1 MTPEDF
7 QAQVLDWFD
16 RHGRKDLPWQV
27 ERTHYQVWVSEIMLQ
42 QTQVA
47 TVIPYYLK
55 FMARFPTVASLA
67 QASLG
72 DVIAH
77 WAGLGYYARARHL
90 HQAAIQLQTRHQ
102 GQFPGDLALLEAL
115 PGVGRSTAGAV
126 MSLGLGQRAAILD
139 GNVKRV
145 LCRLA
150 GIAGWPGE
158 AATLRQLWALSER
171 LTPTERVADYNQ
183 AMMDLGALV
192 CTRRRPACVDC
203 PVSMD
208 CSARRNGSTQ
218 SIPAPKPRR
227 NRPVR
232 TCYLL
237 LLTNPARQVFL
248 ETRPPAGI
256 WGGLQSLPE
265 FAAMDDLRFWCLQRG
280 ISAENLQT
288 LPERRHTFSH
298 YHLDF
303 TPVQLQAAGFDGVH
317 ESRSFGWFHPDQI
330 QGLPAPVKTLI
341 TELFNPP

>member
-1 MTPEDF
+1 MTPGQRTELFVRLAAADPEPATELHYRSPYELLVAVMLSA
-7 QAQVLDWFD
+7 QATDKGVNRVTGPLFKEAPTPAAIIALGEEKLAGHIQTIGLYRTKARNVIATSRLLLE
-16 RHGRKDLPWQV
+16 RHGGQV
-27 ERTHYQVWVSEIMLQ
+27 
-42 QTQVA
+42 
-47 TVIPYYLK
+47 
-55 FMARFPTVASLA
+55 
-67 QASLG
+67 
-72 DVIAH
+72 
-77 WAGLGYYARARHL
+77 
-90 HQAAIQLQTRHQ
+90 
-102 GQFPGDLALLEAL
+102 PGDRAALEAL

-145 LCRLA
+145 LSRLA

-192 CTRRRPACVDC
+192 CTRRRPACADC

-208 CSARRNGSTQ
+208 CSARRSGSTQ